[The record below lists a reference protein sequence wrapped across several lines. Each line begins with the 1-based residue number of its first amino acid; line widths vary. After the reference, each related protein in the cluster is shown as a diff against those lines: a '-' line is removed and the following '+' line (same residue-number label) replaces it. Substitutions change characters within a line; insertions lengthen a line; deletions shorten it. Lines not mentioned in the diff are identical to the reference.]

1 MKENSSKIECP
12 RREIAAYIDG
22 ELLPREEIELEIH
35 LSACPVCAAELNE
48 QKRLLCALDFALEGE
63 REFELPE
70 NFARVVAANAESRVS
85 GLRSPKERLNAGFVM
100 AALFLTFLLGFG
112 SQVKTVAETFVRFGE
127 QVFTV
132 GTFTA
137 HLIFN
142 VGVGA
147 SFLLRSV
154 GSQLVYNW
162 SAPLLFIAAF
172 FVAVLFALSRCIVRR
187 QSI

>member
-1 MKENSSKIECP
+1 MTTRDSKIECP
-12 RREIAAYIDG
+12 HRELAAYIDG
-22 ELLPREEIELEIH
+22 ELTPRETIELELH
-35 LSACPVCAAELNE
+35 LSACRSCAAELNE

-63 REFELPE
+63 REFKLPE

-127 QVFTV
+127 QILTV
-132 GTFTA
+132 GNFTA
-137 HLIFN
+137 HLIYN
-142 VGVGA
+142 VGAGA
-147 SFLLRSV
+147 SLLLRSV
-154 GSQLVYNW
+154 GSQLIYNR

-172 FVAVLFALSRCIVRR
+172 FVAVLFALSRYVVRR